1 MCVLWNQTSNVT
13 YQLHVGDVV
22 LILLIIT
29 SWEKINNKE
38 ILTTNY
44 TKEREK
50 KNYPKGPKMG
60 EQYSSKEINKK

>member
-50 KNYPKGPKMG
+50 NYPKGPKMG
-60 EQYSSKEINKK
+60 EQYSSKELNQK